1 MKKAKISIIIF
12 IFFYC
17 LFVIPQSVSAEEA
30 RVRIAV
36 DSENNGTLILVRV
49 YQNGL
54 LYLSYGYFTANHR
67 DSNGIP
73 FATVLIWEETRDIF
87 MRFDERNVLISFSTI
102 NYDYNEEFRVY
113 FCDEAEYARKRCDEM
128 QTMWNGLY
136 ARYEIGRRVRRALR
150 R

>member
-1 MKKAKISIIIF
+1 MKKAKIPIIIF
-12 IFFYC
+12 IVLYC
-17 LFVIPQSVSAEEA
+17 LLVIPQFVSAEEA

-73 FATVLIWEETRDIF
+73 FATVLILEETRDIF
-87 MRFDERNVLISFSTI
+87 MRFDEKNILTSFSTI
-102 NYDYNEEFRVY
+102 NYDHSEEFEIY
-113 FCDEAEYARKRCDEM
+113 FCNESEDSRRKCDET
-128 QTMWNGLY
+128 QTMWNELY
-136 ARYEIGRRVRRALR
+136 ARYEIERRVRQALR